1 MVKTAV
7 VILNWN
13 GIGWLEKF
21 LRQTVMLTADSNT
34 IVYVAD
40 NGSTDGSVEW
50 ISRNSPDVRII
61 SLKKNHGFA
70 DGYNLA
76 LGQIEAEYYVL
87 LNSDIEVT
95 RNWLIPLTSFL
106 DNNPDVASCQ
116 PKIKSYSE
124 KNKFEY
130 AGAAGGFIDKYGYT
144 FCRGRIF
151 DYVESDNGQYND
163 TTDIFWSSGACMVV
177 RSEYWRRCGGFDEDF
192 FAHMEEVDLCWRFHR
207 AGFRVSYIPTS
218 EVFHVGGGALPY
230 NSELKTYL
238 NFRNNLFLLYKNLP
252 EKEFISTMLI
262 RVFLDGIASF
272 FFIFKGKFRSFRAVM
287 KAHRDFYLNLKELRT
302 KRNLVMRLGKND
314 NIDTILNKCIIFLF
328 YFKKRKEFNDI
339 FLHCR

>member
-95 RNWLIPLTSFL
+95 ETGSSHLP
-106 DNNPDVASCQ
+106 V
-116 PKIKSYSE
+116 
-124 KNKFEY
+124 
-130 AGAAGGFIDKYGYT
+130 
-144 FCRGRIF
+144 
-151 DYVESDNGQYND
+151 
-163 TTDIFWSSGACMVV
+163 FWTIILML
-177 RSEYWRRCGGFDEDF
+177 
-192 FAHMEEVDLCWRFHR
+192 HMSAKD
-207 AGFRVSYIPTS
+207 
-218 EVFHVGGGALPY
+218 
-230 NSELKTYL
+230 
-238 NFRNNLFLLYKNLP
+238 
-252 EKEFISTMLI
+252 
-262 RVFLDGIASF
+262 
-272 FFIFKGKFRSFRAVM
+272 
-287 KAHRDFYLNLKELRT
+287 
-302 KRNLVMRLGKND
+302 
-314 NIDTILNKCIIFLF
+314 
-328 YFKKRKEFNDI
+328 
-339 FLHCR
+339 